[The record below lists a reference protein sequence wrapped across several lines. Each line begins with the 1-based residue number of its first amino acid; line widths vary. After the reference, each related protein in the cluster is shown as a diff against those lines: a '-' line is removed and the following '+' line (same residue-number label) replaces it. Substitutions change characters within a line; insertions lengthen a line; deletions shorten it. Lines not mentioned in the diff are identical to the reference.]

1 MSPGLDK
8 ARKSVSLKVL
18 AAYARDMGRG
28 VVRVDHASMD
38 ALAVST
44 GDTVEV
50 VGKRDVTEALC
61 YPLLPS
67 DEGKGI
73 TRIDPKIRQAIGAD
87 LEDTVEITTAGQVA
101 AEVFAPRQEPGEE
114 GATPVMAMFSGSC
127 IGFDKE
133 YSKIMEFVGTL
144 EFAVRSKSQ
153 CRCYADGKKTMGW
166 DFFNLEMD
174 MGFIEKLVEV
184 YPDINRQEGNTFEE
198 RLALWMNK
206 QLKKTKLEYN
216 LKLKDIPQEK
226 VKGFRLDPESFRTD
240 RDLDDLR

>member
-1 MSPGLDK
+1 MGEN
-8 ARKSVSLKVL
+8 RKSVSLKVL

-28 VVRVDHASMD
+28 VARIDHASMD
-38 ALAVST
+38 LLGVST
-44 GDTVEV
+44 SDTVEV
-50 VGKRDVTEALC
+50 IGKKDVTEALC

-73 TRIDPKIRQAIGAD
+73 TRIDPKIRHAVGAD
-87 LEDTVEITTAGQVA
+87 IDDTVEIMTVA
-101 AEVFAPRQEPGEE
+101 HMPAETFQPAHQEPEQG
-114 GATPVMAMFSGSC
+114 GPAPPMAVFSGSC

-133 YSKIMEFVGTL
+133 YTRIMEFIGML
-144 EFAVRSKSQ
+144 ESAVRGKSQ
-153 CRCYADGKKTMGW
+153 CKCYTDGKKTMGW

-174 MGFIEKLVEV
+174 IGFIEKLVEV

-198 RLALWMNK
+198 KLAMWMNK
-206 QLKKTKLEYN
+206 QLKKMKREYN
-216 LKLKDIPQEK
+216 LKLKDIPQET